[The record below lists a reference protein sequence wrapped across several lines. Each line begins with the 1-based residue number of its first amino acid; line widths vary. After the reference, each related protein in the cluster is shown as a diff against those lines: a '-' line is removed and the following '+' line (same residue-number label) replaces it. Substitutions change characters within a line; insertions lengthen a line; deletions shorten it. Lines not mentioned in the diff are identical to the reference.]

1 MSYTRKQIDQAI
13 SEWQRR
19 LRMQD
24 WEFVVDWD
32 GEPEGECALGSV
44 KQVPGRKLAVIRLN
58 KDHLEAA
65 SPAELS
71 HIIAHELSHMILEP
85 MDNAVDLALDGAS
98 TEKTLLVRRL
108 AHYANEIVT
117 DAIAAAFCQAYGPP
131 GCLRATE

>member
-58 KDHLEAA
+58 KDRLEVA

-85 MDNAVDLALDGAS
+85 MGNAVDLALVGAS
-98 TEKTLLVRRL
+98 AEKALLVRRL
-108 AHYANEIVT
+108 ACYANEIVT
-117 DAIAAAFCQAYGPP
+117 DAIAAAFCLAYGPP